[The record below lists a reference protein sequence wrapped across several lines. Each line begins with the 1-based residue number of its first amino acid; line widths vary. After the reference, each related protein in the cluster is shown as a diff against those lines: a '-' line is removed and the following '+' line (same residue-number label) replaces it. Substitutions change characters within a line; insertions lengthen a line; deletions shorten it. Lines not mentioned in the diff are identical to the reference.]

1 MPISYNFPGAADV
14 IDWFGAWPSFHDAE
28 IVSLELNRVGTSIL
42 KVHAFSSRTKHAI
55 VSFLLYDIVTIHLD
69 DFNHQNVIFDL
80 KILRNPEGYEILL
93 APCYGLSGSIV
104 AKQIQVT
111 LEPGIPEG
119 SVYAKDQR

>member
-1 MPISYNFPGAADV
+1 MPAPYDFPGAAD
-14 IDWFGAWPSFHDAE
+14 ILDWFGAWPSFHDAE
-28 IVSLELNRVGTSIL
+28 IVSLELNRVGTSTL

-80 KILRNPEGYEILL
+80 EILRRPEGYEILL

-119 SVYAKDQR
+119 SVYAAQR